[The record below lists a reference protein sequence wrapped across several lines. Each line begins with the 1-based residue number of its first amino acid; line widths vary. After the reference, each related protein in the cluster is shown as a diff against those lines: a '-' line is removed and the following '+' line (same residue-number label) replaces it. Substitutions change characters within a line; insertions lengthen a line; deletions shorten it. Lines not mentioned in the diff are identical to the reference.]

1 MKLIDLMLQNTRKE
15 GRRKGGGRAEGLGLK
30 NFDCIWT
37 GGGAA
42 EGRSNTMF
50 FKVPD
55 VVFYDSSML
64 RGLAEGRRKGGG
76 RAAQIK
82 MTFSKVVILNG
93 IWIGGRAAEGR
104 RKGGTN

>member
-1 MKLIDLMLQNTRKE
+1 
-15 GRRKGGGRAEGLGLK
+15 
-30 NFDCIWT
+30 
-37 GGGAA
+37 
-42 EGRSNTMF
+42 MF

-76 RAAQIK
+76 RAAHIEIA
-82 MTFSKVVILNG
+82 FSKLVILNG

-104 RKGGTN
+104 HKFKINRYKHKDVSTKFKKIAKK